1 MPNNKPITDEQVV
14 KIKKHWTKHWK
25 EYEKVPEY
33 KMFELI
39 SPMVNSFL
47 SSGEDDGTGYYP
59 DYIADD
65 DVLPMKKYL
74 AKRIFKLISK
84 AKNQALKE
92 VLELVEDEELK
103 PYKSE
108 YTKEIQQ
115 DRLNIVKRNNLR
127 QQLRASIKKLM
138 EVEK

>member
-1 MPNNKPITDEQVV
+1 MQTKPITEEQVA
-14 KIKKHWTKHWK
+14 KIEKHWTKHWK

>member
-1 MPNNKPITDEQVV
+1 MQTKPITEEQVA
-14 KIKKHWTKHWK
+14 KIEKHWTKHWK

-65 DVLPMKKYL
+65 DVLSMKKYL
-74 AKRIFKLISK
+74 AKRVFRLISQ
-84 AKNQALKE
+84 ARNQALKE
-92 VLELVEDEELK
+92 VLELTLMKDK
-103 PYKSE
+103 
-108 YTKEIQQ
+108 
-115 DRLNIVKRNNLR
+115 NILIADPDTVDFGKYVDHPFNELR

>member
-65 DVLPMKKYL
+65 DVLSMKKYL

-84 AKNQALKE
+84 A
-92 VLELVEDEELK
+92 
-103 PYKSE
+103 
-108 YTKEIQQ
+108 
-115 DRLNIVKRNNLR
+115 
-127 QQLRASIKKLM
+127 
-138 EVEK
+138 

>member
-1 MPNNKPITDEQVV
+1 MQTKPITEEQVA
-14 KIKKHWTKHWK
+14 KIEKHWTKHWK

-65 DVLPMKKYL
+65 DVLSMKKYL

>member
-65 DVLPMKKYL
+65 DVLSMKKYL
-74 AKRIFKLISK
+74 AKRVFELISQ
-84 AKNQALKE
+84 AKNQAFEE
-92 VLELVEDEELK
+92 VEAIGK
-103 PYKSE
+103 RYKNAKYS
-108 YTKEIQQ
+108 TDQFVISGKKW
-115 DRLNIVKRNNLR
+115 DKL
-127 QQLRASIKKLM
+127 KKLM